1 MSHLD
6 GISKPPNTE
15 NQYFNHVI
23 VLRSYIK
30 LLLLLVIEVF
40 FYKYSSIVNTM
51 SISIEE
57 FIEKYYIDNFN
68 EILELKGQKK
78 VNFYNDF
85 IDLIK
90 SIARIFD
97 KLTNI
102 ASLRGG
108 QVLMSLAKLE
118 KSESVINKTDI
129 KRNLNI
135 DRLEKLVHAFEYLE
149 QNNYINIEKKTSK
162 FHVIK
167 LNEKDNPDFTLF
179 REIVQKFWISPEEE
193 EERVKKWRGMK

>member
-1 MSHLD
+1 
-6 GISKPPNTE
+6 
-15 NQYFNHVI
+15 
-23 VLRSYIK
+23 
-30 LLLLLVIEVF
+30 
-40 FYKYSSIVNTM
+40 M

-57 FIEKYYIDNFN
+57 FLEKYYIDDFTKT
-68 EILELKGQKK
+68 LELKGQKK
-78 VNFYNDF
+78 ITFYNDF
-85 IDLIK
+85 NDIIK

-135 DRLEKLVHAFEYLE
+135 DRLEKLFHAFDYLE
-149 QNNYINIEKKTSK
+149 ENNYINIEKKTSK

-179 REIVQKFWISPEEE
+179 REIIQKFWISPEEE
-193 EERVKKWRGMK
+193 EERVKKWRGMQ